1 LSAIF
6 AIHGRALRSLVGL
19 PALATGTRAIRRR
32 TRGGTVICF
41 PFCGC
46 GGSGGL
52 GIGGAAGIHGG
63 FHGFLRHIL
72 TGSFAGEVLDQTG
85 IGTTRAV
92 GGEQLL
98 DDPGEQGRLGLLDRS
113 GCDAGGEV
121 FETPAVLTRL
131 GSILHP
137 GAGAPLLTRK
147 FVTRHA

>member
-6 AIHGRALRSLVGL
+6 AIHGRALWRLVGL

-41 PFCGC
+41 PCCGC

-72 TGSFAGEVLDQTG
+72 TGSFAGEVLNQTG
-85 IGTTRAV
+85 IGTARGV
-92 GGEQLL
+92 SREQLL
-98 DDPGEQGRLGLLDRS
+98 NDPAEQGRLG
-113 GCDAGGEV
+113 
-121 FETPAVLTRL
+121 RL
-131 GSILHP
+131 
-137 GAGAPLLTRK
+137 
-147 FVTRHA
+147 